1 MKFFNLFSFSLF
13 FRIFSNFRLK
23 KDSVSCIF
31 VVFQCFHFI
40 FLYFSIKIIITWDYA
55 QSYYIYFPNLRNLL
69 LFFFSYE
76 THTCLVSIDR
86 GSRKSLFNDN
96 FHFSNSY
103 FLCLVEFW
111 FFYFFFQFIFFY
123 EMVHTNQKKNLETQ
137 WAINHFII
145 ILFII
150 YYYCPIT

>member
-13 FRIFSNFRLK
+13 FSYFFKFSLK
-23 KDSVSCIF
+23 KGFS
-31 VVFQCFHFI
+31 
-40 FLYFSIKIIITWDYA
+40 FLYFCCFSMFSFHFSLFFNKNNNYMGLCTE
-55 QSYYIYFPNLRNLL
+55 LL
-69 LFFFSYE
+69 YLFSELEKSSVVFFSYE